1 MTLFTRK
8 CTDVFVYA
16 LGMVQINRANF
27 GLSSGRLF
35 QLFRDGQPHTK
46 AELAELTGLARS
58 TISLRL
64 DPLIE
69 LGIIAPAAEN
79 SSTGGRPSTQLV
91 LNESAFVVAGVDF
104 GASHA
109 IASLADFSGKILV
122 SIETKRQISDG
133 PEVCLRWMI
142 AELRHLLTGLSLPE
156 DNLLAIGIGL
166 PGPVEHSTG
175 KPASPPI
182 MMGWDAFDVPARVNQ
197 EFSAKVLV
205 DNDVNVMALG
215 ERHVTYPDVDHLIFL
230 KAATGIGSGII
241 SGGELQRGAQGTAG
255 DIGHVRVSSGGDIA
269 CHCGNFG
276 CLEAVA
282 SAPAII
288 KKLVAEGLPIR
299 NTSDLIDATKRA
311 KVEAIQAVRQAG
323 RDIGEVLSTCVSL
336 INPAVIVIGGSL
348 ASAGEHLIA
357 GVREVVY
364 GRSMPLASENLAI
377 VQSKAGKEGG
387 IIGAN
392 VMAIEYV
399 LDAKT
404 IDSMVDAAAAG
415 KNV

>member
-1 MTLFTRK
+1 ME
-8 CTDVFVYA
+8 
-16 LGMVQINRANF
+16 INRGNF
-27 GLSSGRLF
+27 GFSSGRLF
-35 QLFRDGQPHTK
+35 QLFRDGEPHTK
-46 AELAELTGLARS
+46 AELADLTGLARS

-69 LGIIAPAAEN
+69 LGLITPSAEN
-79 SSTGGRPSTQLV
+79 SPTGGRPSSQLV
-91 LNESAFVVAGVDF
+91 MNEKAFVVAGVDF

-109 IASLADFSGKILV
+109 VASLADFSGKILV
-122 SIETKRQISDG
+122 SIETKRPISDG

-142 AELRHLLTGLSLPE
+142 NEISHLLEGQGLTKK
-156 DNLLAIGIGL
+156 DLLAIGIGL

-182 MMGWDAFDVPARVNQ
+182 MLGWDGFDVPARVNQ

-215 ERHVTYPDVDHLIFL
+215 ERHVTYPDVDNLIFL

-241 SGGELQRGAQGTAG
+241 SGGELQRGSQGTAG
-255 DIGHVRVSSGGDIA
+255 DIGHVRVSSGGDVS

-288 KKLVAEGLPIR
+288 KKLVDDGLPIR
-299 NTSDLIDATKRA
+299 NTSDLIDAVKRA

-336 INPAVIVIGGSL
+336 MNPAVIVIGGSL
-348 ASAGEHLIA
+348 SSAGEHLIA

-364 GRSMPLASENLAI
+364 GRSMPLASEHLTI
-377 VQSKAGKEGG
+377 VQSKAGHEGG
-387 IIGAN
+387 IIGAS
-392 VMAIEYV
+392 VMAIDYV
-399 LDAKT
+399 LDSKT
-404 IDSMVDAAAAG
+404 IDAMVDALASD
-415 KNV
+415 

>member
-1 MTLFTRK
+1 MNEIAK
-8 CTDVFVYA
+8 SN
-16 LGMVQINRANF
+16 GGF
-27 GLSSGRLF
+27 GSGHLL
-35 QLFRDGQPHTK
+35 QLFRDGNPHTR

-64 DPLIE
+64 EPLIE
-69 LGIIAPAAEN
+69 LGLVAPASEVI
-79 SSTGGRPSTQLV
+79 STGGRPSASLV
-91 LNESAFVVAGVDF
+91 LNKSAYVVAGVDF
-104 GASHA
+104 GATHA
-109 IASLADFSGKILV
+109 MAALADLGGNLLV
-122 SIETKRQISDG
+122 SIDTKRQVTDG

-142 AELRHLLTGLSLPE
+142 EELNHLLENQGISQE
-156 DNLLAIGIGL
+156 SLLAIGIGL

-175 KPASPPI
+175 KPANPPI
-182 MMGWDAFDVPARVNQ
+182 MPGWDGYDVPGRVNRDLA
-197 EFSAKVLV
+197 AKVLV

-215 ERHVTYPDVDHLIFL
+215 ERHIAYPEVDHLIFL

-241 SGGELQRGAQGTAG
+241 SDGHLQRGAQGTAG
-255 DIGHVRVSSGGDIA
+255 DIGHVRVSRGGEIA

-282 SAPAII
+282 GAPAVI
-288 KKLVAEGLPIR
+288 KNVVAQGLPVR

-336 INPAVIVIGGSL
+336 LNPQTIVIGGSL

-364 GRSMPLASENLAI
+364 SRSMPLASENLSI
-377 VQSKAGKEGG
+377 VQSKAGKEAG
-387 IIGAN
+387 IIGAS
-392 VMAIEYV
+392 VMAIDYV

-404 IDSMVDAAAAG
+404 IEEMVETL
-415 KNV
+415 N

>member
-1 MTLFTRK
+1 
-8 CTDVFVYA
+8 
-16 LGMVQINRANF
+16 MVEINRSSF
-27 GLSSGRLF
+27 GLSSGQLF

-69 LGIIAPAAEN
+69 LGVISPAAEN

-91 LNESAFVVAGVDF
+91 LNERAFVVAGVDF

-109 IASLADFSGKILV
+109 VASLADFSGKILA

-142 AELRHLLTGLSLPE
+142 AELKHLLAGQGIAE
-156 DNLLAIGIGL
+156 ENLLAVGIGL

-197 EFSAKVLV
+197 DFNAKVLV

-215 ERHVTYPDVDHLIFL
+215 ERYASYPDVDHLIFL

-241 SGGELQRGAQGTAG
+241 SGGQLQRGAQGTAG
-255 DIGHVRVSSGGDIA
+255 DIGHVRVSSGGDVS

-288 KKLVAEGLPIR
+288 KKLVADGLPIR
-299 NTSDLIDATKRA
+299 NSSDLIDATKRA

-364 GRSMPLASENLAI
+364 ARSMPLASENLLI
-377 VQSKAGKEGG
+377 VQSKVGKEGG

-392 VMAIEYV
+392 VMAIDYV
-399 LDAKT
+399 LDAET
-404 IDSMVDAAAAG
+404 IDSMVNALIT
-415 KNV
+415 K

>member
-1 MTLFTRK
+1 
-8 CTDVFVYA
+8 
-16 LGMVQINRANF
+16 MVEINRSSF
-27 GLSSGRLF
+27 GLSSGQLF

-69 LGIIAPAAEN
+69 LGVIAPAAEN
-79 SSTGGRPSTQLV
+79 TSTGGRPSTQLV
-91 LNESAFVVAGVDF
+91 LNERAFVVAGVDF

-109 IASLADFSGKILV
+109 VASLADFSGKILA

-142 AELRHLLTGLSLPE
+142 AELKHLLAGQGIVE
-156 DNLLAIGIGL
+156 ENLLAIGIGL

-197 EFSAKVLV
+197 DFNAKVLV

-215 ERHVTYPDVDHLIFL
+215 ERYASYPDVDHLIFL

-241 SGGELQRGAQGTAG
+241 SGGQLQRGAQGTAG
-255 DIGHVRVSSGGDIA
+255 DIGHVRVSSGGDVS

-288 KKLVAEGLPIR
+288 KKLVADGLPIR
-299 NTSDLIDATKRA
+299 NSSDLIDATKRA

-364 GRSMPLASENLAI
+364 ARSMPLASENLLI
-377 VQSKAGKEGG
+377 VQSKVGKEGG

-392 VMAIEYV
+392 VMAIDYV
-399 LDAKT
+399 LDAET
-404 IDSMVDAAAAG
+404 IDSMVNALIT
-415 KNV
+415 K

>member
-1 MTLFTRK
+1 
-8 CTDVFVYA
+8 
-16 LGMVQINRANF
+16 MVEINRSSF
-27 GLSSGRLF
+27 GLSSGQLF

-69 LGIIAPAAEN
+69 LGVISPAAEN

-91 LNESAFVVAGVDF
+91 LNERAFVVAGVDF

-109 IASLADFSGKILV
+109 VASLADFSGKILA

-142 AELRHLLTGLSLPE
+142 AELKHLLAGQGIAE
-156 DNLLAIGIGL
+156 ENLLAIGIGL

-197 EFSAKVLV
+197 DFNAKVLV

-215 ERHVTYPDVDHLIFL
+215 ERYASYPDVDHLIFL

-241 SGGELQRGAQGTAG
+241 SGGQLQRGAQGTAG
-255 DIGHVRVSSGGDIA
+255 DIGHVRVSSGGDVS

-288 KKLVAEGLPIR
+288 KKLVADGLPIR
-299 NTSDLIDATKRA
+299 NSSDLIDATKRA

-364 GRSMPLASENLAI
+364 ARSMPLASENLLI
-377 VQSKAGKEGG
+377 VQSKVGKEGG

-392 VMAIEYV
+392 VMAIDYV
-399 LDAKT
+399 LDAET
-404 IDSMVDAAAAG
+404 IDSMVNALIT
-415 KNV
+415 K

>member
-1 MTLFTRK
+1 
-8 CTDVFVYA
+8 
-16 LGMVQINRANF
+16 MVEINRGGF

-69 LGIIAPAAEN
+69 LGIISPAAEN

-109 IASLADFSGKILV
+109 VASLADFSGKILA

-142 AELRHLLTGLSLPE
+142 AELKHLLAGQGIAE
-156 DNLLAIGIGL
+156 ENLLAIGIGL

-197 EFSAKVLV
+197 DFSAKVLV

-215 ERHVTYPDVDHLIFL
+215 ERHASYPDVDHLIFL
-230 KAATGIGSGII
+230 KASTGIGSGII

-255 DIGHVRVSSGGDIA
+255 DIGHVRVSSGGDVS

-276 CLEAVA
+276 CLEAIA

-348 ASAGEHLIA
+348 SSAGEHLIA
-357 GVREVVY
+357 GVREAVY
-364 GRSMPLASENLAI
+364 ARSMPLASENLLI

-399 LDAKT
+399 LDTDT
-404 IDSMVDAAAAG
+404 IDKMLESV
-415 KNV
+415 

>member
-1 MTLFTRK
+1 MFCLY
-8 CTDVFVYA
+8 DLEVSE
-16 LGMVQINRANF
+16 INVGSF

-64 DPLIE
+64 DPLID
-69 LGIIAPAAEN
+69 LGIISPSSEN
-79 SSTGGRPSTQLV
+79 SSTGGRPSAQLV
-91 LNESAFVVAGVDF
+91 LNESSYVVAGVDF

-109 IASLADFSGKILV
+109 VASLADFSGKIMA

-142 AELRHLLTGLSLPE
+142 AELKHLLVGQGIAEES
-156 DNLLAIGIGL
+156 LLAIGIGL

-175 KPASPPI
+175 RPASPPI
-182 MMGWDAFDVPARVNQ
+182 MMGWDGFDVPARVNQ
-197 EFSAKVLV
+197 DFKAKVLV

-215 ERHVTYPDVDHLIFL
+215 ERHASYPEVDHLIFL

-241 SGGELQRGAQGTAG
+241 SGGALQRGAQGTAG
-255 DIGHVRVSSGGDIA
+255 DIGHVRVSSGGEVS

-364 GRSMPLASENLAI
+364 ARSMPLACENLLI

-399 LDAKT
+399 FDADT
-404 IDSMVDAAAAG
+404 IDSMVDGLSA
-415 KNV
+415 K

>member
-1 MTLFTRK
+1 
-8 CTDVFVYA
+8 
-16 LGMVQINRANF
+16 MVQINRANF

-175 KPASPPI
+175 
-182 MMGWDAFDVPARVNQ
+182 
-197 EFSAKVLV
+197 
-205 DNDVNVMALG
+205 
-215 ERHVTYPDVDHLIFL
+215 
-230 KAATGIGSGII
+230 
-241 SGGELQRGAQGTAG
+241 
-255 DIGHVRVSSGGDIA
+255 
-269 CHCGNFG
+269 
-276 CLEAVA
+276 
-282 SAPAII
+282 
-288 KKLVAEGLPIR
+288 
-299 NTSDLIDATKRA
+299 
-311 KVEAIQAVRQAG
+311 
-323 RDIGEVLSTCVSL
+323 
-336 INPAVIVIGGSL
+336 
-348 ASAGEHLIA
+348 
-357 GVREVVY
+357 
-364 GRSMPLASENLAI
+364 
-377 VQSKAGKEGG
+377 
-387 IIGAN
+387 
-392 VMAIEYV
+392 
-399 LDAKT
+399 
-404 IDSMVDAAAAG
+404 
-415 KNV
+415 

>member
-1 MTLFTRK
+1 
-8 CTDVFVYA
+8 
-16 LGMVQINRANF
+16 MVEINRSSF
-27 GLSSGRLF
+27 GLSSGQLF

-69 LGIIAPAAEN
+69 LGVIAPAAEN
-79 SSTGGRPSTQLV
+79 SATGGRPSTQLV
-91 LNESAFVVAGVDF
+91 LNERAFVVAGVDF

-109 IASLADFSGKILV
+109 VASLADFSGKILA

-142 AELRHLLTGLSLPE
+142 AELKHLLAGQGIAE
-156 DNLLAIGIGL
+156 ENLLAIGIGL

-197 EFSAKVLV
+197 DFNAKVLV

-215 ERHVTYPDVDHLIFL
+215 ERYASYPDVDHLIFL

-241 SGGELQRGAQGTAG
+241 SGGQLQRGAQGTAG
-255 DIGHVRVSSGGDIA
+255 DIGHVRVSSGGDVS

-288 KKLVAEGLPIR
+288 KKLVADGLPIR
-299 NTSDLIDATKRA
+299 NSSDLIDATKRA

-364 GRSMPLASENLAI
+364 ARSMPLASENLLI
-377 VQSKAGKEGG
+377 VQSKVGKEGG

-392 VMAIEYV
+392 VMAIDYV
-399 LDAKT
+399 LDAET
-404 IDSMVDAAAAG
+404 IDSMVNALIT
-415 KNV
+415 K

>member
-142 AELRHLLTGLSLPE
+142 AELRHLLAGLGLPE

>member
-1 MTLFTRK
+1 M
-8 CTDVFVYA
+8 A
-16 LGMVQINRANF
+16 EINRGNF

-35 QLFRDGQPHTK
+35 QIFRDGQPHTK
-46 AELAELTGLARS
+46 AELAELSGLARS

-64 DPLIE
+64 DPLIS
-69 LGIIAPAAEN
+69 LGMIAPSSEN
-79 SSTGGRPSTQLV
+79 SSTGGRPSAQLV
-91 LNESAFVVAGVDF
+91 LNENAYVVAGVDF

-109 IASLADFSGKILV
+109 VASLAHLGGKILV

-142 AELRHLLTGLSLPE
+142 AELKHLLAGLGLSE
-156 DNLLAIGIGL
+156 DSLLAIGIGL

-175 KPASPPI
+175 KPASPPL
-182 MMGWDAFDVPARVNQ
+182 MTGWDGFDVPARVNQ
-197 EFSAKVLV
+197 EFKAKVLV

-215 ERHVTYPDVDHLIFL
+215 ERHVAFPDVEHLIFL

-241 SGGELQRGAQGTAG
+241 SGGQLQRGAQGTAG
-255 DIGHVRVSSGGDIA
+255 DIGHVRVSSGGDVS

-299 NTSDLIDATKRA
+299 NTSDLIDATRRA
-311 KVEAIQAVRQAG
+311 KVEAIQAIRQAG

-348 ASAGEHLIA
+348 SSAGEHLIA

-364 GRSMPLASENLAI
+364 ARSMPLASENLSI
-377 VQSKAGKEGG
+377 VASRVGREGG

-392 VMAIEYV
+392 VLAIEHV
-399 LDAKT
+399 LEADT
-404 IDSMVDAAAAG
+404 IDLMVEQSLSRLG
-415 KNV
+415 G